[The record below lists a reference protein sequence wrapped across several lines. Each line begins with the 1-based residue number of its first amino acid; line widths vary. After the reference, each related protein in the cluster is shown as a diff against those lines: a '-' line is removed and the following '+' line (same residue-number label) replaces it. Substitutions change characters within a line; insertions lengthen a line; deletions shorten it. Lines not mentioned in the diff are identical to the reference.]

1 MASSFLI
8 IISTFL
14 IYHYFSTDYHLS
26 YAQPVV
32 KINDTDVLVL
42 LFNIERIRTQLMLTE
57 KSISEGDNTMAFA
70 HAYIPHSVIF
80 PLIKN
85 ILDETNMIYARS
97 LESKLTDLPFLI
109 KSGNSL
115 ENIKQD
121 IIEVKS
127 LLNNISNSTV
137 DSILQPNRK
146 LMFSEITIALL
157 SDADSSYKLS
167 NNLSSSIITTTN
179 NKQKTDEQFNQIIE
193 YQNAIGLVNI
203 SKSNYDKVSYSLDN
217 DRNAQIKSLFTQLEN
232 SIIKKSDKESV
243 SRLINTIG
251 RSLTEDQLLFSSS
264 SSSSAG
270 KKEEVGSNSSNNN
283 TDGYS
288 RYFLTIRNLL
298 SNVIT
303 EVKNRNYD
311 KADQYATTAYLDN
324 FEYLEPFIEK
334 HDPKM
339 KSDIEIAM
347 REELRQM
354 IKEKATP
361 EKIITFVNNG
371 ILPKLDKAEVFFKN
385 DLSSSSSSSP
395 PSKQNQNVTINS
407 IEGSNRSRGSAVV
420 TAGTNGKLFTDI
432 QALSKGFGVYGGE
445 KRNIGQADESSKSV
459 VRSNI
464 DQIRLKLDEMLQ
476 QYKEGNHDEA
486 LSASRSAYLDS
497 YENIE
502 IPLRPINPDFTL
514 DMEIKFAQLRN
525 LIEANATYE
534 KIQAKVFEIRQGLD
548 ESERLVS
555 GTGVV
560 APAIA
565 FSTSF
570 SIIFREGLE
579 SALIIGA
586 ILAYLEASRNERFK
600 KHVYYGITIAVGATA
615 VTWFIAEF
623 IIEIS
628 GASRELIEAIAGISA
643 VAVLFWVSFWV
654 LNKVETKRWIEFV
667 KAKVW
672 RATTTGSVMV
682 FVLLSFFTVY
692 REGFETVLFYQAM
705 LSFAKHM
712 EWYVI
717 VGLLFGLAII
727 VGVVFL
733 IRKLGKKLPLR
744 VLFGLTMGVGA
755 YMSIAFMGN
764 AIRSFQEVGYIS
776 TTHLIG
782 IIPRFDINTASMTGI
797 HPTFETVVAQLILLS
812 IYIAGSIYILIIQ
825 PRKKKA
831 IEMSRKSMADLGK
844 KKQ

>member
-1 MASSFLI
+1 
-8 IISTFL
+8 
-14 IYHYFSTDYHLS
+14 
-26 YAQPVV
+26 
-32 KINDTDVLVL
+32 
-42 LFNIERIRTQLMLTE
+42 MLTE
-57 KSISEGDNTMAFA
+57 KSISGGGGDNMMAFA

-85 ILDETNMIYARS
+85 ILDETNMTYAKN

-109 KSGNSL
+109 KSGSSL

-127 LLNNISNSTV
+127 LLNNISNQTV
-137 DSILQPNRK
+137 DSIPQPNRK

-157 SDADSSYKLS
+157 NDADTSYKLS
-167 NNLSSSIITTTN
+167 NDLPNTMITTTANN
-179 NKQKTDEQFNQIIE
+179 NKQITAKRFDQIIE
-193 YQNAIGLVNI
+193 YQNAIGLVSI
-203 SKSNYDKVSYSLDN
+203 SKSNYDKVSYYPDN
-217 DRNAQIKSLFTQLEN
+217 DRNSQIKSLFTQLEN
-232 SIIKKSDKESV
+232 SITKKSDKESV
-243 SRLINTIG
+243 SGLINTISK
-251 RSLTEDQLLFSSS
+251 SLIEDQLVFSSS
-264 SSSSAG
+264 SPPPSSA
-270 KKEEVGSNSSNNN
+270 KKEEVGNGSNNN
-283 TDGYS
+283 NNNNNGYS
-288 RYFLTIRNLL
+288 RYFLTIRSLL

-303 EVKNRNYD
+303 EVKNGNYD

-324 FEYLEPFIEK
+324 FEYLEPLIEK
-334 HDPKM
+334 HDPKI

-361 EKIITFVNNG
+361 EKIITFINNG
-371 ILPKLDKAEVFFKN
+371 ILSKLDKAEVFFKN
-385 DLSSSSSSSP
+385 DLSSSSTQP
-395 PSKQNQNVTINS
+395 KQNQNVTIQS
-407 IEGSNRSRGSAVV
+407 IEGGNSSGGGGPAAIVTSR
-420 TAGTNGKLFTDI
+420 TNGKLYTDI

-445 KRNIGQADESSKSV
+445 RRNIGQADESSKSV

-464 DQIRLKLDEMLQ
+464 DQIRVKLDEMLQ

-502 IPLRPINPDFTL
+502 IPLRPISPDFTL

-525 LIEANATYE
+525 LIEANAAYE
-534 KIQAKVFEIRQGLD
+534 KIQGKVFEIRQGLD

-586 ILAYLEASRNERFK
+586 ILAYLEASRNVRFK
-600 KHVYYGITIAVGATA
+600 KHVYYGIAIAVGATA
-615 VTWFIAEF
+615 ATWFIAEF
-623 IIEIS
+623 MIEIS

-692 REGFETVLFYQAM
+692 REGFETVLFYQAI
-705 LSFAKHM
+705 LSFAKNM

-717 VGLLFGLAII
+717 VGLLSGLAII
-727 VGVVFL
+727 IGVVFL

-782 IIPRFDINTASMTGI
+782 IIPRFDINIASMTGI

-812 IYIAGSIYILIIQ
+812 VYIAGSIYILIIQ
-825 PRKKKA
+825 PRKKRA
-831 IEMSRKSMADLGK
+831 IEMSRKSMADIGK
-844 KKQ
+844 KKK

>member
-1 MASSFLI
+1 
-8 IISTFL
+8 
-14 IYHYFSTDYHLS
+14 
-26 YAQPVV
+26 
-32 KINDTDVLVL
+32 
-42 LFNIERIRTQLMLTE
+42 MLTE
-57 KSISEGDNTMAFA
+57 KSISGGGDNMMAFA

-85 ILDETNMIYARS
+85 ILDETNMTYAKN

-109 KSGNSL
+109 KSGSSL
-115 ENIKQD
+115 ENIKQN
-121 IIEVKS
+121 IIEIKS
-127 LLNNISNSTV
+127 LLNNISNSTA

-167 NNLSSSIITTTN
+167 NNPSSIIVTTTTTN
-179 NKQKTDEQFNQIIE
+179 GKQKTDEQFNQIIE
-193 YQNAIGLVNI
+193 YQNAIGLVNT

-217 DRNAQIKSLFTQLEN
+217 DRNSQIKSLFTQLEN

-264 SSSSAG
+264 SSSA

-283 TDGYS
+283 TSIYS

-298 SNVIT
+298 SNVTT
-303 EVKNRNYD
+303 EVKNGNYD

-324 FEYLEPFIEK
+324 FEYLEPLIEK

-354 IKEKATP
+354 IKDKATP

-371 ILPKLDKAEVFFKN
+371 ILSKLDKAEAYFKN
-385 DLSSSSSSSP
+385 DLASSSFSSSSP
-395 PSKQNQNVTINS
+395 SPSRQNQNVTINS
-407 IEGSNRSRGSAVV
+407 IEGSNRTRGGSAAVV

-445 KRNIGQADESSKSV
+445 RRNIGQADESSKSV

-560 APAIA
+560 APVIA

-727 VGVVFL
+727 IGVVFL
-733 IRKLGKKLPLR
+733 IRKLGRKLPLR

-831 IEMSRKSMADLGK
+831 IEMSRKSMADIGK
-844 KKQ
+844 K